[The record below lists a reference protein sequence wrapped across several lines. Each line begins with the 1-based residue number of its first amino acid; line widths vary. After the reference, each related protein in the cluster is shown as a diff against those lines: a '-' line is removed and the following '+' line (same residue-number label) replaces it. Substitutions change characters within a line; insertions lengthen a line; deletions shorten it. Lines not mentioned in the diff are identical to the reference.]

1 MPVGAGV
8 PAGTGVQMVQIV
20 PAEDPASTLY
30 GLMMF
35 LPVAALAIVA
45 IIVTAA
51 IQDVS
56 PSLMKVL
63 TDKKLA
69 DISMIWVVSG
79 GLALLVLILWAMT
92 AMGGEKKPKPAKAVR
107 EKKPKKKKK

>member
-1 MPVGAGV
+1 MTSAQRRLGEVGGADLPSEDLGMADEDEGLGGAERSTRSAVAGGAAMPVGAGV
-8 PAGTGVQMVQIV
+8 PAGTGMQMVQIA
-20 PAEDPASTLY
+20 PEDPASTLY

-56 PSLMKVL
+56 P
-63 TDKKLA
+63 
-69 DISMIWVVSG
+69 
-79 GLALLVLILWAMT
+79 
-92 AMGGEKKPKPAKAVR
+92 R
-107 EKKPKKKKK
+107 